1 MNTLNNIGL
10 EWIWIDLD
18 DTIWD
23 FRQNS
28 WNSLELVYRDAQLD
42 KAFACVDDWRSA
54 YLQNNHRLWILYNAG
69 SITKDFLM
77 MERFRVVLVDAGY
90 SDSDARRLSSQL
102 SDMYLDRLAR
112 MELLVE
118 GARELLDYLKTKNY
132 KLGIISNGFREVQ
145 YRKMQSSNISN
156 YFDAIVLSDDIGVNK
171 PDKRIFDY
179 AVGIAGTS
187 ASKSLIIGDNP
198 NADISGALNAG
209 WHAIYFNQNSINKD
223 PAPPG
228 AIEVTK
234 LKAITNL
241 L

>member
-1 MNTLNNIGL
+1 MNTFSDIVL

-28 WNSLELVYRDAQLD
+28 WNSLELVYHEARLN
-42 KAFACVDDWRSA
+42 KAFDSVDDWRNA
-54 YLQNNHRLWILYNAG
+54 YLQNNHRLWTLYNAG

-77 MERFRVVLVDAGY
+77 MERFRVVLVNAGY
-90 SDSDARRLSSQL
+90 SDSDARQLSPQL

-112 MELLVE
+112 TDLLVE
-118 GARELLDYLKTKNY
+118 GARDLLDHLKAKNY

-145 YRKMQSSNISN
+145 YRKMQSSNISG
-156 YFDAIVLSDDIGVNK
+156 YFDAVVLSDDIGVNK
-171 PDKRIFDY
+171 PDRRIFDY
-179 AVGIAGTS
+179 AINIAGSS

-198 NADISGALNAG
+198 TADIEGALSAG
-209 WHAIYFNQNSINKD
+209 WHAIYFNQNKTNKD
-223 PAPPG
+223 PAPAG
-228 AIEVTK
+228 ATEVTS
-234 LKAITNL
+234 LKAVTDL